1 MPIDTAPGMPYRL
14 QECSHPW
21 STLHQYLPPTHSL
34 YYSLWERTTFRQPS
48 FTTDPFPLT
57 RRESYME
64 QQHSPLERIVRLP
77 SVLPLHA
84 LFSLAMMIHTETFDW
99 VIFHAFSY
107 PKKKKKKRE
116 RSDTLG
122 KFSEVPPP
130 SLTRFG
136 LCSFLSLLQGDM
148 RLSWTIQ
155 AARLLLHSPT
165 PGNGTPECR
174 CPWKSSVKNKTY
186 IPYLASLKILFAVTP
201 HTGTLHRDGCK
212 TDCWIS
218 F

>member
-1 MPIDTAPGMPYRL
+1 MLIDTAPGMPYRF

-57 RRESYME
+57 QRESYME

-84 LFSLAMMIHTETFDW
+84 LFSLAMMIHTETFYW

-107 PKKKKKKRE
+107 KKKGEIRYLRKVFWSTSPQLNAFFDYAASYLCCKVTRGCHE
-116 RSDTLG
+116 
-122 KFSEVPPP
+122 P
-130 SLTRFG
+130 SKLPVF
-136 LCSFLSLLQGDM
+136 DY
-148 RLSWTIQ
+148 IH
-155 AARLLLHSPT
+155 LLLEMALQNADALESPQSKNQNIHT
-165 PGNGTPECR
+165 IFSKPQNPLC
-174 CPWKSSVKNKTY
+174 CHPSYWDSSQGW
-186 IPYLASLKILFAVTP
+186 L
-201 HTGTLHRDGCK
+201 
-212 TDCWIS
+212 
-218 F
+218 